1 MPVYEGVVA
10 SLMAD
15 GKAEVVIGPGKPG
28 IPGAPELTEKI
39 CHCATNG
46 SIVRI
51 EALNRAGAQVGDR
64 VGLSRRG
71 TILMKNAGALLGFPL
86 LGGISGLVAGAIF
99 TEGFAAHWT
108 GAVVSTAV
116 GLILGLMIGVAT
128 FRRISAHDQA
138 VISRIIRTRTDA
150 ACVSHG
156 NPSCITCTVTK
167 TGKPQ

>member
-15 GKAEVVIGPGKPG
+15 GKAEVVIKPGKPG

-39 CHCATNG
+39 CHSATNG
-46 SIVRI
+46 STLRI
-51 EALNRAGAQVGDR
+51 EALNRAGAQVGDW

-71 TILMKNAGALLGFPL
+71 TILMKNAGALLGTPL
-86 LGGISGLVAGAIF
+86 LGGISGLVVGAIF
-99 TEGFAAHWT
+99 TDGFGVHWT
-108 GAVVSTAV
+108 GAVFSAAL
-116 GLILGLMIGVAT
+116 GLILGLVLGVAT
-128 FRRISAHDQA
+128 FRRISAHDQP
-138 VISRIIRTRTDA
+138 VISRVIRTRRDT

-167 TGKPQ
+167 TGRPQ